1 MIYLQLF
8 VQFFKIGLFAFG
20 GAYATIPFLYDI
32 SDRFGWF
39 SHQDILNMLA
49 VSQTLPGPIGIN
61 IATFAG
67 LKVAGVAGALVAS
80 FALVAP
86 SLILVGLAFEFLKK
100 FSDHPVVN
108 AVLWGLRPAASAMIA
123 YALVVI
129 GRAALFDLPR
139 FHTTGQLLD
148 IFKINAF
155 VILAILVLINTK
167 TKIHPSLNV
176 VIAGVLGFIL
186 YASCLL

>member
-1 MIYLQLF
+1 MIFLQLF
-8 VQFFKIGLFAFG
+8 FQFFKIGLLAFG

-32 SDRFGWF
+32 SDKFGWF

-61 IATFAG
+61 MATFAG

-86 SLILVGLAFEFLKK
+86 SLILVAVAFEFLKK

-139 FHTTGQLLD
+139 FYATGDFLD
-148 IFKINAF
+148 VFKIHAF
-155 VILAILVLINTK
+155 VILAILVLINNK

-176 VIAGVLGFIL
+176 VIAGVLGFVL
-186 YASCLL
+186 YIS